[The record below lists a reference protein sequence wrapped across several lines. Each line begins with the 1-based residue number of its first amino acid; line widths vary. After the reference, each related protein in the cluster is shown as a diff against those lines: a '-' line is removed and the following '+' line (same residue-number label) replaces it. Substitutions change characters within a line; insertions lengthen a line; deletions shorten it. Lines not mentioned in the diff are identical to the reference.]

1 MECDGHEH
9 LHIQMWTIYDYQQEE
24 ITMLGTVV
32 NAVAVIAGALAGLM
46 FRGGIPEKYNK
57 TVMHAISLAV
67 LVIGIK
73 GAVRSDDLLIV
84 IFSLALGSLAG
95 ELMHIEDGLER
106 VGRLLEKRFSK
117 GDDGKF
123 YQGFITSTLIFCVGS
138 MAIVGSLESGLTGNH
153 QTLFAKSA
161 LDGITSI
168 ILGSSFGIGVLFS
181 SLPILLYQ
189 GSITMAA
196 VLVKPLLQPEVVSQM
211 SAVGG
216 VLIMAIGINLLGA
229 AKIRIGSMIP
239 AIFLPMVW
247 YIIKLMFQ

>member
-1 MECDGHEH
+1 
-9 LHIQMWTIYDYQQEE
+9 
-24 ITMLGTVV
+24 MLGTVV
-32 NAVAVIAGALAGLM
+32 NVGAVIAGCLAGLM
-46 FRGGIPEKYNK
+46 FRGGIPDKYNK
-57 TVMHAISLAV
+57 TIMHAVSLAV

-73 GAVRSDDLLIV
+73 GALGTDALLIV
-84 IFSLALGSLAG
+84 IFSLALGSFMG
-95 ELMHIEDGLER
+95 EMMRIEEGLER
-106 VGRLLEKRFSK
+106 LGRALEKRFAK
-117 GDDGKF
+117 GGDGRF
-123 YQGFITSTLIFCVGS
+123 YQGFITATLIFCVGS

-181 SLPILLYQ
+181 SVPIFLYQ
-189 GSITMAA
+189 GAITMAA
-196 VLVKPLLQPEVVSQM
+196 VFVKPFLLPEVVAQM

-216 VLIMAIGINLLGA
+216 ILIMAIGINLLGA

-247 YIIKLMFQ
+247 YAVNGIF